1 MSFQEVLAVI
11 VNRRS
16 SSDTGH
22 AFNRPR
28 ADTVRFDGINA
39 FNGRFGFGMR
49 RQNTLIDRRESESAS
64 ELFAVKNPTADH
76 VGTP

>member
-1 MSFQEVLAVI
+1 M
-11 VNRRS
+11 
-16 SSDTGH
+16 
-22 AFNRPR
+22 
-28 ADTVRFDGINA
+28 RFDGINA

>member
-28 ADTVRFDGINA
+28 ADTVRFDGIKRLQWQVWLWNA
-39 FNGRFGFGMR
+39 AA
-49 RQNTLIDRRESESAS
+49 EY
-64 ELFAVKNPTADH
+64 AD
-76 VGTP
+76 